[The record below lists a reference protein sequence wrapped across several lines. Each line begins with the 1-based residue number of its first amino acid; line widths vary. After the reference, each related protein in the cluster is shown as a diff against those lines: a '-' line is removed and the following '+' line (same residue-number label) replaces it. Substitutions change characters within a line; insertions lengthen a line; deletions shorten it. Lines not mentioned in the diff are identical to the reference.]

1 MSNIVGCPECGG
13 LLRVG
18 AKYCQHCG
26 CCLGREEKQPESR
39 QNQQQ
44 IEDPKKLAKEI
55 GNSVG
60 ANILA
65 IFVLIF
71 FGWQII
77 DSIQRSLA
85 LYHPPENR
93 NEQNRY

>member
-13 LLRVG
+13 LVRVG

-26 CCLGREEKQPESR
+26 CCLGRGIKQPESR
-39 QNQQQ
+39 QNNQP
-44 IEDPKKLAKEI
+44 IEDREKMAKEI

-65 IFVLIF
+65 ILVLVF
-71 FGWQII
+71 FGFQII
-77 DSIQRSLA
+77 DSIHKSLA

-93 NEQNRY
+93 VERNRY